1 MFNISTLINMRLN
14 LKKILF
20 ILLLPSL
27 VFSEEWSS
35 DIAISYLKK
44 DLTKITSLNSECISF
59 NVEKGDSKSPYWLE
73 LREIHNTKCGGDPD
87 TAPRIASVIVYDNK
101 KISVFNLMCN
111 SYVDINDYSWDME
124 CPKKKYCIYPGESDN
139 PLHTSAIVFSDL
151 STKCPLKDPDGKD
164 LMESYIE

>member
-1 MFNISTLINMRLN
+1 MKRIIT
-14 LKKILF
+14 
-20 ILLLPSL
+20 LLLLTPL
-27 VFSEEWSS
+27 IFSADFSYDE
-35 DIAISYLKK
+35 AISYIKK
-44 DLTKITSLNSECISF
+44 DLTKITSLEPGCVGFYLEKSDDAKTYYSF
-59 NVEKGDSKSPYWLE
+59 E

-87 TAPRIASVIVYDNK
+87 TSPRLASVMVYANK

-151 STKCPLKDPDGKD
+151 STKCPPKDENGND
-164 LMESYIE
+164 LIESYIE